1 MEIASQCGEFPAA
14 GLPGP
19 NVARRTH
26 GAAQVLSAPSSYL
39 PHCRGG
45 PVPAAAYI
53 TLCVR
58 EKVHIL
64 VRVKASALP
73 PLAVLCCSAPRGS
86 TEQNRAYLTALLSS
100 DFFLAADHIF
110 ILFHRSC
117 EFGFPSKTES
127 QPISSVSTQQVSQMY
142 FYHPDL
148 TQLWIDSKFEP
159 EIKMFAMSDDVLSQ
173 LHRRTQDSNSALD

>member
-1 MEIASQCGEFPAA
+1 M
-14 GLPGP
+14 
-19 NVARRTH
+19 H

-39 PHCRGG
+39 PHHRGG
-45 PVPAAAYI
+45 PVPADAYI

-73 PLAVLCCSAPRGS
+73 PPGVLLCSAPRGS
-86 TEQNRAYLTALLSS
+86 TEQNRKYLAALLSS
-100 DFFLAADHIF
+100 DFFFLAADHIF
-110 ILFHRSC
+110 ILLLFHCSC

-127 QPISSVSTQQVSQMY
+127 QPVSSVSAQQVSQMY

-148 TQLWIDSKFEP
+148 TQLWIDFQ
-159 EIKMFAMSDDVLSQ
+159 I
-173 LHRRTQDSNSALD
+173 